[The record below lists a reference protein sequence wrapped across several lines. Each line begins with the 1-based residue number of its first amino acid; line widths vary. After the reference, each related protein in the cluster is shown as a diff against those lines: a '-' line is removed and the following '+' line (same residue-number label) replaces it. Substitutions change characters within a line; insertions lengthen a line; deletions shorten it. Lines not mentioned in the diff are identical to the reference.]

1 MLLSDYGPLVI
12 EACIILHNTSLT
24 NEFNKTNGNVDY
36 QPQPDISKSP
46 TTREREAKKECQ
58 SKE

>member
-1 MLLSDYGPLVI
+1 MVLALNPY
-12 EACIILHNTSLT
+12 SLT